1 MRDSLDIVEQLNKN
15 APIDVKAMNKKELA
29 LLCREIRKRIIETT
43 SINGGHLSSNLG
55 DVELTI
61 AIHRAF
67 SFPTDKL
74 VFDVGHQAYTHKIL
88 TGRSLKNIGGID
100 ATSRFSDTSESVFDP
115 SDAGHSS
122 TSLSIAQGFA
132 IARDLKGEKYDVVA
146 VIGDASI
153 ANGLSFEAL
162 NSIGNRQNKVIV
174 VLNDNDMSI
183 SAPSGALGN
192 FFRKISTDRLYNKAK
207 IHYRSVLAKTKFG
220 RFIYRVSLSF
230 KNGVKR
236 ILVPM
241 TLFETLG
248 FTYIGPIDGH
258 DIKAI
263 EKALK
268 RAKNTTKS
276 VVLHLSTTK
285 GKGYSFAEKDK
296 DGVYHSVEPFDIDTG
311 LPKDAHDG
319 KVSFPAI
326 FGELTY
332 GAMKENEGNVLI
344 AAAMMKGSRLEKSFE
359 DFSSRSFDVG
369 IAEEHAITLA
379 SSLAL
384 AGYHPI
390 VSMYSTFLQ
399 RGYDELLHDCARKN
413 IDMTLIIDRAGLS
426 GRDGETHAGIYDVAF
441 LKTIPNVKVSM
452 PSCFSEAK
460 FLFDES
466 LGKGKGIMAIRYPN
480 AFIDKD
486 AVIKDEEIHYEE
498 GYSIYKKGNGESLLL
513 AVGPDG
519 RKLCDEI
526 SENFDG
532 KIIIPLRL
540 SEISEPLF
548 KEIVQAKK
556 LYIFD
561 RYSTVDGFVKTVE
574 TSLFENGVKIDCFSF
589 ALPKAFVPHGSK
601 NDQATLFKLDFQ
613 TVIDKIIESE
623 KSTKQ
628 M

>member
-1 MRDSLDIVEQLNKN
+1 MDDSLDIVEQLNQN
-15 APIDVKAMNKKELA
+15 APIDVKKMNKKELA
-29 LLCREIRKRIIETT
+29 LLCQEIRKRIIEAT

-61 AIHRAF
+61 ALHRGF

-100 ATSRFSDTSESVFDP
+100 AASRFSDTSESDFDP
-115 SDAGHSS
+115 ADAGHSS
-122 TSLSIAQGFA
+122 TSLSLAEGFA

-192 FFRKISTDRLYNKAK
+192 FFRKISTDRFYNKAK
-207 IHYRSVLAKTKFG
+207 IRYRSTLAKSKFG
-220 RFIYRVSLSF
+220 RFIYRISLSF
-230 KNGVKR
+230 KNGIKR

-248 FTYIGPIDGH
+248 FTYIGPVDGH

-263 EKALK
+263 EKAIK
-268 RAKNTTKS
+268 RAKNATKS

-296 DGVYHSVEPFDIDTG
+296 DGVYHSVEPFNVDDG
-311 LPKDAHDG
+311 LPKNTQDG
-319 KVSFPAI
+319 KTSFPTF
-326 FGELTY
+326 FGELVHD
-332 GAMKENEGNVLI
+332 AMRKDEKNVLI
-344 AAAMMKGSRLEKSFE
+344 AAAMMKGSKLEKSFE

-384 AGYHPI
+384 SGYHPI

-413 IDMTLIIDRAGLS
+413 VDMTLIIDRAGLS

-460 FLFDES
+460 FLFEES
-466 LGKGKGIMAIRYPN
+466 FGKGNGIAAIRYPN
-480 AFIDKD
+480 AFVDTN
-486 AVIKDEEIHYEE
+486 AVIRDEETHYEE
-498 GYSIYKKGNGESLLL
+498 GYSIYKKGNEESLLL

-519 RKLCDEI
+519 RELCDEI
-526 SENFDG
+526 SDSFDG
-532 KIIIPLRL
+532 KVIIPLRL

-548 KEIVQAKK
+548 KEIAQAKK

-574 TSLFENGVKIDCFSF
+574 TLLFEKGVKIDCLSFS
-589 ALPKAFVPHGSK
+589 LPRVFVPHGSK
-601 NDQATLFKLDFQ
+601 ADQAALFKLDFQ
-613 TVIDKIIESE
+613 SVIDKIIESE
-623 KSTKQ
+623 KSAK
-628 M
+628 